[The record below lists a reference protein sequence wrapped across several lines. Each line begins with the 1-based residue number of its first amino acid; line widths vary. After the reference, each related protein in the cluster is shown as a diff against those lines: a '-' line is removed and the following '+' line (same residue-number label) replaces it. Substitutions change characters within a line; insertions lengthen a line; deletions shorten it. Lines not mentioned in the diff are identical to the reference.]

1 MSHRTEQL
9 ESTLQR
15 AIGQV
20 LAAGLADPRCKG
32 MISVT
37 GVSVAAD
44 RRNATVKVSILPE
57 SAAPATMAALRHATG
72 YVQHEA
78 GERIRVRRMPELRFE
93 LDESLKKQ
101 ADVLGAIHDAMA
113 ATGTPEPDDG
123 EGEQPTGSSG
133 DTNP

>member
-1 MSHRTEQL
+1 MTHRTEQL

-15 AIGQV
+15 TIGQI
-20 LAAGLADPRCKG
+20 LAGGLSDPRCKG

-57 SAAPATMAALRHATG
+57 SAARATMAALQHATG

-78 GERIRVRRMPELRFE
+78 GERIRVRRMPDLRFE

-101 ADVLGAIHDAMA
+101 ADVLGAIHDAMEV
-113 ATGTPEPDDG
+113 TGTPDTDSDQPDR
-123 EGEQPTGSSG
+123 PTGSSG